1 MQLPPHAY
9 GPALPNAS
17 DLGHGVTVRGHASN
31 AGRAR
36 QNRPTATLSVPF

>member
-9 GPALPNAS
+9 GPALPNAT

-36 QNRPTATLSVPF
+36 QNRPTATLRVPF